1 MFHALS
7 REELIE
13 YVKRIGQ
20 YIIDNADN
28 LVGNER
34 RMTGIDIVGQIDV
47 NSPYPMVT
55 VERRYR
61 IPPISDKERIV

>member
-1 MFHALS
+1 MFITS

-34 RMTGIDIVGQIDV
+34 RMTGIDIVGQINVDL
-47 NSPYPMVT
+47 SYPMVT